1 MNLLN
6 YLFQYVMLMTSKHNI
21 DESHGLSHSMN
32 SLYFANKIYQKEA
45 QKYPYLKDHENI
57 IYVSSVL
64 HDMCDKKY
72 MQQDEGLKDI
82 SKFIESL
89 ETKNE
94 KIFQKQEIDVVENII
109 STMSYSYVKKNGFPN
124 MGKYQVAYNVVRE
137 ADLLCAY
144 DFDRCMIYQMNK
156 NNGNV
161 SDAYN
166 DAVNLFDV
174 RMFRHMNDGLL
185 LTNYARNNYQFLEH
199 QSKNRI
205 HHWKRILKH

>member
-1 MNLLN
+1 MVIPIKEKKEL
-6 YLFQYVMLMTSKHNI
+6 I
-21 DESHGLSHSMN
+21 DIC
-32 SLYFANKIYQKEA
+32 AI
-45 QKYPYLKDHENI
+45 
-57 IYVSSVL
+57 L

-156 NNGNV
+156 NNGNIT
-161 SDAYN
+161 DAYD

-185 LTNYARNNYQFLEH
+185 LTDYARSNYQYLEH
-199 QSKNRI
+199 QGRNRI
-205 HHWKRILKH
+205 NYWKKILKR